1 MASTVSIMAITSRFD
16 LVMRGGIA
24 EGARLQIDALPG
36 SGWCRQCEASV
47 PIDTL
52 YDPCPRCGGFQVQA
66 TGGTEMRVKELEI
79 E

>member
-1 MASTVSIMAITSRFD
+1 
-16 LVMRGGIA
+16 
-24 EGARLQIDALPG
+24 LPG

-52 YDPCPRCGGFQVQA
+52 YDPCPRCCGFQVQA